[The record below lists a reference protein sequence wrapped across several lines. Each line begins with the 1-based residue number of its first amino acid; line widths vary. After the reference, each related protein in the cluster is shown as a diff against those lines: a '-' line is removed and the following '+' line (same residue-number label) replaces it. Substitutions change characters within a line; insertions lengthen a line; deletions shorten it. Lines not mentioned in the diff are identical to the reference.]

1 MVLNALV
8 ILMIFCQSNYCLLF
22 QLTFV
27 SDEVLPPELSRNFTF
42 GGTTYTLYS
51 NSFLNFGQNA
61 AQESFHE
68 ILRSKGIFLLI
79 LSM

>member
-1 MVLNALV
+1 
-8 ILMIFCQSNYCLLF
+8 MIFCQSNYCLLF

-51 NSFLNFGQNA
+51 NSFLNFGQVSYLYTLN
-61 AQESFHE
+61 HPPLMLWT
-68 ILRSKGIFLLI
+68 IL
-79 LSM
+79 